1 MPDLPEATPKSKKRF
16 NVIRFEKRV
25 TATFSI
31 LSRLFFITIILTAV
45 VFVYRELSRDAFV
58 IQSIQVPESLEE
70 KGFNGNTIATRI
82 SRRLN
87 DIIQRTNSLE
97 SATSYASASSQ
108 SDVAVE
114 VVGIGLPVRAFIELV
129 GNAVG
134 IERNNKVRGEI
145 TIEGT
150 NLVLEL
156 EVGREKPERFL
167 APLADDV
174 GEPLKTLIDHA
185 SETILRYTNDETL
198 NRYYANVIR
207 NGQKAV
213 ELARFR
219 VEKYA
224 GDNRMEALVLASWGY
239 GYLMQGKY
247 EEALLK
253 VDEGLK
259 KSKQEALLYNVW
271 GLCLLRQGK
280 LEEAI
285 EKLKMAFSLISE
297 RDPKYRG
304 PAILTNTGLVFSR
317 LKQPDS
323 AIYYYERSIALDPT
337 FSTAWYNLSI
347 QRLFKGD
354 TTRCFELLE
363 RSLVAGFNPN
373 YIASDSDFAGLLEDP
388 RMKQLLKKY
397 EY

>member
-1 MPDLPEATPKSKKRF
+1 MIADA
-16 NVIRFEKRV
+16 RV
-25 TATFSI
+25 FCPPIPPGSNW
-31 LSRLFFITIILTAV
+31 
-45 VFVYRELSRDAFV
+45 E
-58 IQSIQVPESLEE
+58 Q
-70 KGFNGNTIATRI
+70 
-82 SRRLN
+82 
-87 DIIQRTNSLE
+87 
-97 SATSYASASSQ
+97 
-108 SDVAVE
+108 
-114 VVGIGLPVRAFIELV
+114 
-129 GNAVG
+129 
-134 IERNNKVRGEI
+134 
-145 TIEGT
+145 
-150 NLVLEL
+150 
-156 EVGREKPERFL
+156 
-167 APLADDV
+167 
-174 GEPLKTLIDHA
+174 
-185 SETILRYTNDETL
+185 
-198 NRYYANVIR
+198 
-207 NGQKAV
+207 
-213 ELARFR
+213 
-219 VEKYA
+219 
-224 GDNRMEALVLASWGY
+224 
-239 GYLMQGKY
+239 
-247 EEALLK
+247 
-253 VDEGLK
+253 
-259 KSKQEALLYNVW
+259 QEALACSVTERARAGEPVSLPEEEAALIFYLHKNPTDAAVSNS
-271 GLCLLRQGK
+271 LLSCLLRQGK